1 LLPDLLSDG
10 GNYFSGLKQPEDQGK
25 MEVKLFIGNL
35 SFSTNEDELRT
46 LLTQAGTVTS
56 AELIKDRATG
66 ESKGFAFV
74 VMSSQADAAKATQM
88 FNGYTLDDRQ
98 IKVGPA
104 KAREESG
111 RGDYRNGHGSG
122 RPIAHK
128 SRGGARRY

>member
-1 LLPDLLSDG
+1 
-10 GNYFSGLKQPEDQGK
+10 

-35 SFSTNEDELRT
+35 AFSTKEEDLRA
-46 LLTQAGTVTS
+46 LLAQAGSVTS
-56 AELIKDRATG
+56 AELIKDRVTG

-74 VMSSQADAAKATQM
+74 VMGSQADAAKATQM

-104 KAREESG
+104 RAREESG
-111 RGDYRNGHGSG
+111 RGNYGDKRGNGHGNG
-122 RPIAHK
+122 RPPAHK